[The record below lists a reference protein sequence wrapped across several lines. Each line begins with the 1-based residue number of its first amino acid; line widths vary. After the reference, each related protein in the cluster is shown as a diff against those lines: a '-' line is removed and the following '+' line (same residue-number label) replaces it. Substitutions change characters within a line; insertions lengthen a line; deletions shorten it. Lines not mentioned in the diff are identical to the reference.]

1 MTTTSKGFAFSTAGH
16 DSGTLYL
23 ITGAEKTKLLLVD
36 GKRHKL
42 DKPKLKN
49 IKHLTFLPESVYE
62 RVKARME
69 REDLT
74 DAEIRRVLAIVK
86 AREEVT

>member
-1 MTTTSKGFAFSTAGH
+1 MTTVSKGFAFSNAGH

-36 GKRHKL
+36 GKHRKL

-49 IKHLTFLPESVYE
+49 IKHLTFLPESVYAKF
-62 RVKARME
+62 KARIE

-74 DAEIRRVLAIVK
+74 DAEVRRVLAAVK
-86 AREEVT
+86 NREEVT